1 MNDKQ
6 SKAKNNLF
14 FVMTALNVVAYFNT
28 SLSSYNYNS
37 NDITTLLILSS
48 IMIIFSCIGL
58 VLGIRVV
65 KSHSKE
71 SNSIKSII
79 LIVLLIVNII
89 ILFRAIILTIFAF
102 L

>member
-1 MNDKQ
+1 METK
-6 SKAKNNLF
+6 LREGIF
-14 FVMTALNVVAYFNT
+14 IFVMTALNVVAYFNT
-28 SLSSYNYNS
+28 SLSSYSYNS

-71 SNSIKSII
+71 SNSVKNINSGWFLIKNNAEA
-79 LIVLLIVNII
+79 LLG
-89 ILFRAIILTIFAF
+89 
-102 L
+102 